1 MAFLIQQTII
11 KMKKELLRKQHYASP
26 WCKVI
31 EVETANLICAS
42 PKIKATP
49 SGPGFTEE
57 DWDNEQT
64 IDDGDENEFE

>member
-1 MAFLIQQTII
+1 
-11 KMKKELLRKQHYASP
+11 MKKELLRKQHYDSP

-42 PKIKATP
+42 PNIKATP